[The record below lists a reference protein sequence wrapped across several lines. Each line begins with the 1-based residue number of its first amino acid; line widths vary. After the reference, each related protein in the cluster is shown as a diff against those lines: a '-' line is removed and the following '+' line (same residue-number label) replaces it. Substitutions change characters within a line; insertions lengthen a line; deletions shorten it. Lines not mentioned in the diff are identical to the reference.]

1 MQMHVWMPV
10 EHVHYSNETGNVQAA
25 QRHRRLPGV
34 EQRAG
39 PARLLDANAC
49 VDASAARALLR
60 RDRER
65 TSRAAASPF
74 ARSRTRAGSAQRT
87 HVRGSTVRE
96 SRDLMISARA
106 RLI

>member
-60 RDRER
+60 RDRGR
-65 TSRAAASPF
+65 TSRAAASPV
-74 ARSRTRAGSAQRT
+74 ARSRVTNAPAKG
-87 HVRGSTVRE
+87 V
-96 SRDLMISARA
+96 DLIISARV
-106 RLI
+106 RLPR